1 MRKIIYYADLSKKF
15 KNYFKILLPISIGI
29 FCIFF
34 SFRNISFTDFTKYF
48 YEINYLWVFV
58 GIFLGA
64 LSHISRSYRWKYLIE
79 PLGYKLGFIN
89 SVLAVF
95 SAYLINYTIPR
106 AGDIARATMI
116 SKYEKIPLDKTL
128 GTIVAERAVDVI
140 CILTIIATG
149 LIFEFN
155 RISEKLIS
163 LIENTEISVV
173 IIYVGVIILILFV
186 SNRVLR
192 KSKYY
197 KSILNFFS
205 GIVEGLTIIFKMQK
219 RLQFILHSIF
229 IWLMYILMFWA
240 TSMAFFELHEVAFYQ
255 FMISFTLA
263 AISIMLSNGGIG
275 IYPLAVEESLGWYG
289 VQSTTGLAF
298 GWVSWLSQTMM
309 VIIFGGLSLFILPFI
324 NRKKS

>member
-1 MRKIIYYADLSKKF
+1 MSKGLKT
-15 KNYFKILLPISIGI
+15 YIKILLPIFVGI
-29 FCIFF
+29 FCIFY
-34 SFRNISFTDFTKYF
+34 SFRNISFIDFTKYF
-48 YEINYLWVFV
+48 YAINYTWVFIGV
-58 GIFLGA
+58 FLGA

-79 PLGYKLGFIN
+79 PLGYKLSFIN
-89 SVLAVF
+89 SLLAVF

-140 CILTIIATG
+140 CILTIISTG
-149 LIFEFN
+149 LIIEYQK
-155 RISEKLIS
+155 ISEKIIS
-163 LIENTEISVV
+163 LIEGKKISTIFIYLATLVLAIT
-173 IIYVGVIILILFV
+173 IIYLILK
-186 SNRVLR
+186 N
-192 KSKYY
+192 SKYY
-197 KSILNFFS
+197 KSIFNFLT
-205 GIVEGLTIIFKMQK
+205 GIIQGLTVIFKMEK
-219 RLQFILHSIF
+219 RIEFVLHSIF

-240 TSMAFFELHEVAFYQ
+240 TSMAFVELHEVAFYQ
-255 FMISFTLA
+255 FMISFSLA
-263 AISIMLSNGGIG
+263 ALSIMLSNGGIG

-324 NRKKS
+324 NRNKS

>member
-1 MRKIIYYADLSKKF
+1 MSKKL
-15 KNYFKILLPISIGI
+15 KSYIKILLPISIGI

-155 RISEKLIS
+155 RISDKLIS
-163 LIENTEISVV
+163 LIENTEISVI

-205 GIVEGLTIIFKMQK
+205 GIVEGLTIIFKMEK
-219 RLQFILHSIF
+219 RVPFILHSIF

>member
-1 MRKIIYYADLSKKF
+1 MLKKL
-15 KNYFKILLPISIGI
+15 KSYIKILLPISIGV

-140 CILTIIATG
+140 CILTIIAIG

-155 RISEKLIS
+155 RISDKLIP
-163 LIENTEISVV
+163 LIENTEISVI

-197 KSILNFFS
+197 KYILNFFS
-205 GIVEGLTIIFKMQK
+205 GIIEGLTIIFKMEK
-219 RLQFILHSIF
+219 RIEFVLHSIF

-255 FMISFTLA
+255 FIISFTLA

-324 NRKKS
+324 NRNKS

>member
-1 MRKIIYYADLSKKF
+1 MSKKL
-15 KNYFKILLPISIGI
+15 KSYIKILLPISIGI

-140 CILTIIATG
+140 CILIIIATG

-155 RISEKLIS
+155 RISEKLMS

-205 GIVEGLTIIFKMQK
+205 GIIEGLTIIFKMEK
-219 RLQFILHSIF
+219 RVPFILHSIF

-324 NRKKS
+324 NRNKS

>member
-1 MRKIIYYADLSKKF
+1 MSKKL
-15 KNYFKILLPISIGI
+15 KSYIKILLPISIGI

-34 SFRNISFTDFTKYF
+34 SFRNIGFTDFTKYF

-149 LIFEFN
+149 LIFEFK

-205 GIVEGLTIIFKMQK
+205 GIVEGLTIIFKMEK
-219 RLQFILHSIF
+219 RVPFILHSIF

>member
-1 MRKIIYYADLSKKF
+1 MSKKL
-15 KNYFKILLPISIGI
+15 KSYIKILLPISIGI

-106 AGDIARATMI
+106 AGDVARATMI

-163 LIENTEISVV
+163 LIENTEISVI

-205 GIVEGLTIIFKMQK
+205 GIVEGLTIIFKMEK
-219 RLQFILHSIF
+219 RVPFILHSIF

>member
-1 MRKIIYYADLSKKF
+1 M
-15 KNYFKILLPISIGI
+15 
-29 FCIFF
+29 
-34 SFRNISFTDFTKYF
+34 
-48 YEINYLWVFV
+48 WVFV

-205 GIVEGLTIIFKMQK
+205 GIIEGLTIIFKMEK
-219 RLQFILHSIF
+219 RVPFILHSIF

>member
-1 MRKIIYYADLSKKF
+1 MSKKL
-15 KNYFKILLPISIGI
+15 KSYIKILLPISIGI

-205 GIVEGLTIIFKMQK
+205 GIIEGLTIIFKMKK
-219 RLQFILHSIF
+219 RVPFILHSIF

>member
-1 MRKIIYYADLSKKF
+1 MSKKL
-15 KNYFKILLPISIGI
+15 KSYIKILLPISIGT

-64 LSHISRSYRWKYLIE
+64 LSHISRSYRWKYLME
-79 PLGYKLGFIN
+79 PLGYKLDFIN

-140 CILTIIATG
+140 CILTIIAIG

-155 RISEKLIS
+155 RISDKLIS
-163 LIENTEISVV
+163 LIEYTEISVI
-173 IIYVGVIILILFV
+173 IIYIGVIILILFV

-197 KSILNFFS
+197 KSILNFFF
-205 GIVEGLTIIFKMQK
+205 GIIEGLTIIFKMEK
-219 RLQFILHSIF
+219 RVPFILHSIF

-309 VIIFGGLSLFILPFI
+309 VIIFGGLSLFIFPFI

>member
-1 MRKIIYYADLSKKF
+1 MSKKL
-15 KNYFKILLPISIGI
+15 KSYLKILLPISIGI

-64 LSHISRSYRWKYLIE
+64 LSHISRSYRWKYLME
-79 PLGYKLGFIN
+79 PLGYKLDFIN

-140 CILTIIATG
+140 CILTIIAIG

-155 RISEKLIS
+155 RISDKLIS
-163 LIENTEISVV
+163 LIEYTEISVI
-173 IIYVGVIILILFV
+173 IIYIGVIILILFV

-197 KSILNFFS
+197 KSILNFFF
-205 GIVEGLTIIFKMQK
+205 GIIEGLTIIFKMEK
-219 RLQFILHSIF
+219 RVPFILHSIF